1 MRCPVSSLLWEG
13 QDLCDRI
20 NLTLGAS
27 AVLDVAV
34 PVFALLVYHLTLS
47 FSVSFVH
54 LISPVRG

>member
-1 MRCPVSSLLWEG
+1 MRARS
-13 QDLCDRI
+13 LCDRI
-20 NLTLGAS
+20 NLPLGAS

-47 FSVSFVH
+47 FSVSLVR